1 MSALQLGEL
10 RIDQRRKRV
19 SAAGR
24 DRDSDMFGKVMERAP
39 GLIQR
44 GGLDLPECRDILLQQ
59 SCAVRCGRAGNE
71 AGVGKVDQR
80 RLERAP
86 SQVDDAGVN
95 EHKLAGELS
104 QPGHLLNKVVLVE
117 A

>member
-44 GGLDLPECRDILLQQ
+44 GGLDLPECRDVLLQHG
-59 SCAVRCGRAGNE
+59 CAVRCGRADAANP
-71 AGVGKVDQR
+71 GVMNTSSSR
-80 RLERAP
+80 SRA
-86 SQVDDAGVN
+86 DG
-95 EHKLAGELS
+95 
-104 QPGHLLNKVVLVE
+104 
-117 A
+117 